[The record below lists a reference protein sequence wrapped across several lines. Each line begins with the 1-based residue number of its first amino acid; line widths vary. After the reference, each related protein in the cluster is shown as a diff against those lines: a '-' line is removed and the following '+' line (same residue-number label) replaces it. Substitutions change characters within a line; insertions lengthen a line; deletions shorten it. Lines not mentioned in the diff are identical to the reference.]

1 MTPFTID
8 VPQAE
13 LDELRARLRATRW
26 PDAVVDDWSQGT
38 PPADLRRLVEFWAD
52 EYDWRAAEA
61 RLNVF
66 DQVKVDGVHALRAG
80 TPGATPLLL
89 IHGWPDG
96 FVRFERAIRFLAA
109 RFDLVI
115 PSIPGYGFSDR
126 PPTALGP
133 AGVARQFAQLMTA
146 LGLERFGVHG
156 ADIGSQIAEQ
166 LTLQHPERVIGLHLG
181 DVPLRRLRALPPDQL
196 DA

>member
-1 MTPFTID
+1 MTPFSID

-13 LDELRARLRATRW
+13 LDDLRARLRATRW

-80 TPGATPLLL
+80 TRGATPLL
-89 IHGWPDG
+89 
-96 FVRFERAIRFLAA
+96 
-109 RFDLVI
+109 
-115 PSIPGYGFSDR
+115 
-126 PPTALGP
+126 
-133 AGVARQFAQLMTA
+133 
-146 LGLERFGVHG
+146 
-156 ADIGSQIAEQ
+156 
-166 LTLQHPERVIGLHLG
+166 
-181 DVPLRRLRALPPDQL
+181 
-196 DA
+196 